1 MVLAVEVEPM
11 IRVTPP
17 ATMPEGRVVR
27 EGTSVVGGG
36 WRLAGWLA
44 VVGGWRWR
52 WLEVGGIAS

>member
-1 MVLAVEVEPM
+1 M